1 MKLFTGLRKLRDFQ
15 RLQLPFFQSIFDFDI
30 VIEIGYGEEVGR
42 PITLKQLFLLNI
54 SSRSTVRRK
63 LNNLVDQG
71 IIIRRKNADDQR
83 ASVLTVSPATIK
95 LLTKYGGAMSS
106 ISASHFK

>member
-1 MKLFTGLRKLRDFQ
+1 MKLFTGLRKLRQFQ
-15 RLQLPFFQSIFDFDI
+15 RLQLPFFHSILDYDI
-30 VIEIGYGEEVGR
+30 VIEIGYGEELGR

-63 LNNLVDQG
+63 LNRLVDQG
-71 IIIRRKNADDQR
+71 IIIRRKTTHDRR
-83 ASVLTVSPATIK
+83 ASVLTVSPATVK
-95 LLTKYGGAMSS
+95 LLGKYGGAMSS

>member
-1 MKLFTGLRKLRDFQ
+1 MKLFAGLRKLREFQ
-15 RLQLPFFQSIFDFDI
+15 REQLPFFRSILDYDI
-30 VIEIGYGEEVGR
+30 VIEIGYAEELGQ
-42 PITLKQLFLLNI
+42 PITLKQLFLLDI

-71 IIIRRKNADDQR
+71 IIMRRKTVHDQR
-83 ASVLTVSPATIK
+83 ASVLTVSASNIK
-95 LLTKYGGAMSS
+95 LLSKYSVAIAS